1 MYVGSQNQLK
11 AYDAYLIE
19 HGYTI
24 EQLIDYA
31 SDALLKHISSYQH
44 IGILV
49 GPGNNG
55 ADGLSLGLKLDEAG
69 KDVCIYYIGDYSRFS
84 QGNRYYFNQCLDQLR
99 MINLDETFIDEKEL
113 NRHDVIVD
121 AFFGFGLNSAPRG
134 LYKSVIDLIN
144 LSYRGDVIAV
154 DCPTGL
160 NCNTGIPYST
170 VLFAQK
176 TIALSALKEGF
187 LNPES
192 QVFTGD
198 VVVEELAIDNPFM
211 EAGLYALFDKQDAQ
225 SMIKQRR
232 YDGYKNMYGIDLLIC
247 GSHQYRGAP
256 ILSAK
261 GALYSG
267 AGIVK
272 VMSDEKVIDLLP
284 LSLPECIGISR
295 YKPITKEELQG
306 YDAIL
311 IGCGLSL
318 EKESYLLTSD
328 VLVNANS
335 PLVIDADALTIL
347 STNMSLLKD
356 ISVPVILTPHIGEFK
371 RMWPYEEGADLME
384 EATAFAKAYDV
395 ILVLKGPHTIITD
408 GTEHYR
414 IASGNK
420 AMAVGGMGDTLAGMI
435 TSFLGQGYAPL
446 SAALLG
452 TYIHGFTGD
461 ILARKRYTV
470 MPELLAEQIPCAMY
484 ILSQKI
490 EE

>member
-1 MYVGSQNQLK
+1 
-11 AYDAYLIE
+11 
-19 HGYTI
+19 
-24 EQLIDYA
+24 
-31 SDALLKHISSYQH
+31 
-44 IGILV
+44 
-49 GPGNNG
+49 
-55 ADGLSLGLKLDEAG
+55 
-69 KDVCIYYIGDYSRFS
+69 
-84 QGNRYYFNQCLDQLR
+84 
-99 MINLDETFIDEKEL
+99 
-113 NRHDVIVD
+113 
-121 AFFGFGLNSAPRG
+121 
-134 LYKSVIDLIN
+134 
-144 LSYRGDVIAV
+144 
-154 DCPTGL
+154 
-160 NCNTGIPYST
+160 
-170 VLFAQK
+170 
-176 TIALSALKEGF
+176 
-187 LNPES
+187 
-192 QVFTGD
+192 
-198 VVVEELAIDNPFM
+198 
-211 EAGLYALFDKQDAQ
+211 
-225 SMIKQRR
+225 
-232 YDGYKNMYGIDLLIC
+232 
-247 GSHQYRGAP
+247 
-256 ILSAK
+256 
-261 GALYSG
+261 
-267 AGIVK
+267 
-272 VMSDEKVIDLLP
+272 MSDEKVIDLLP